1 VRPDLPAWLG
11 ALDGDD
17 AEVVERLWRLV
28 LRRDAEPEA
37 RERTV
42 ERLAKGMSRA
52 ALLQELVESAEF
64 ARVRTF
70 DDGLALAAA
79 ARRAPRK
86 VRGPARPRSLEAA
99 AATEERFVEIPWVLA
114 RYDGEQR
121 VLDVGYAF
129 AEPAYLAG
137 LVALGASGL
146 TGVDLAE
153 ADVPGLRSVA
163 GDVRQLPFEDGSFD
177 LVLCVSTLEHV
188 GRDNT
193 VYGLAREADDEG
205 LDTALR
211 ELRRVLARRGRLLV
225 TVPCGEAEDLGSQV
239 QLEPRGWIR
248 RFQQAG
254 LLVFEDEL
262 YELTPDGWRSVTL
275 LTPGLRYGDRGPG
288 ASAVLCAELRRS
300 GVAERLRV
308 WVRDLRHRGEPRRSI

>member
-1 VRPDLPAWLG
+1 VRPELAAWLD

-17 AEVVERLWRLV
+17 AEVVDRLWRLV

-37 RERTV
+37 RERAV
-42 ERLAKGMSRA
+42 ERLAQGMSRA

-86 VRGPARPRSLEAA
+86 VRGPARPRRLEAPA
-99 AATEERFVEIPWVLA
+99 GSEERFVEIPWVLA
-114 RYDGEQR
+114 RYDGEER

-153 ADVPGLRSVA
+153 ADVPGVRSVV
-163 GDVRQLPFEDGSFD
+163 GDVRQLPFEDGSFE
-177 LVLCVSTLEHV
+177 LVLCISTLEHV

-193 VYGLAREADDEG
+193 VYGLAHEQDEEG
-205 LDTALR
+205 MDAALR

-225 TVPCGEAEDLGSQV
+225 TVPCGEEEALGSQL
-239 QLEPRGWIR
+239 QLEPRAWVR
-248 RFQQAG
+248 RFHQAG

-308 WVRDLRHRGEPRRSI
+308 WVRDLRHRREPRRSV

>member
-1 VRPDLPAWLG
+1 VRPDLAPWLD

-17 AEVVERLWRLV
+17 AEFVDRLWRTV
-28 LRRDAEPEA
+28 LRRDAEPDA
-37 RERTV
+37 RERAV

-70 DDGLALAAA
+70 DDGLALAGA

-86 VRGPARPRSLEAA
+86 VRGPARPRKLDAP
-99 AATEERFVEIPWVLA
+99 AATEERFVEIPWILA
-114 RYDGEQR
+114 RYDGEER

-137 LVALGASGL
+137 LVGLGASGL
-146 TGVDLAE
+146 VGLDLAE

-163 GDVRQLPFEDGSFD
+163 ADVRHLPFDDGSFD

-193 VYGLAREADDEG
+193 VYGFAHEQDEEG

-225 TVPCGEAEDLGSQV
+225 TVPCGEEQDLGSQV
-239 QLEPRGWIR
+239 QLEPREWVR

-254 LLVFEDEL
+254 MLVFEDEL

-308 WVRDLRHRGEPRRSI
+308 WVRDLRHRREPRRSV